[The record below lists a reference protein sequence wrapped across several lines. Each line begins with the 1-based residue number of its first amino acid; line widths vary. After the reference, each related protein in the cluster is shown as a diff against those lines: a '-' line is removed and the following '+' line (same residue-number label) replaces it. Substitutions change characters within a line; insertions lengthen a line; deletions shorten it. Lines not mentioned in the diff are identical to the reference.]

1 MFFCLFSGLEPRHGV
16 GIIGF
21 NSPEWFIADLAA
33 VFAGGMAAGIYPTN
47 GAEACRHI
55 MANCKANILVVEDA
69 KQLEKFKAFRDELT
83 DLKAV
88 VQYTGTPTEKGVIAW
103 KDLLAMGRY
112 DLASKTFTL
121 VVSTSK
127 Q

>member
-1 MFFCLFSGLEPRHGV
+1 M

-83 DLKAV
+83 DLKAAYLDGDGDMNYIMDNV
-88 VQYTGTPTEKGVIAW
+88 LCAVQEEDEARFAGIIRKWIADGDVP
-103 KDLLAMGRY
+103 DLKKF
-112 DLASKTFTL
+112 SKAR
-121 VVSTSK
+121 
-127 Q
+127 